1 MFECTSEGVIGLG
14 DLPEPFGSV
23 IKFCTMM
30 SKKCKYALK
39 ALSCLAKFEG
49 KKLNSVQIAD
59 QEKIPRKFLENIL
72 LTLKLQGY
80 ISSNKG
86 IDCYIRRSKV

>member
-14 DLPEPFGSV
+14 DLPEPVGSV

-30 SKKCKYALK
+30 SKYGR
-39 ALSCLAKFEG
+39 SSGAKMFRRR
-49 KKLNSVQIAD
+49 I
-59 QEKIPRKFLENIL
+59 
-72 LTLKLQGY
+72 
-80 ISSNKG
+80 NKG